1 MAGTGVREVARRA
14 VHAEITSAAESLF
27 REQGYDATTVDQ
39 IAERVGMSQRTFFR
53 HVGTKEDLVLA
64 EFDRLSARM
73 VEDARSRPETEDP
86 WSSLR
91 HAFEVVVGQRE
102 DQAAR
107 ERATLMMSIVETSGT
122 LRAAYFDRM
131 DLVQRQLVDV
141 LQERAPGAEDRV
153 LMRALV
159 GAAFAALHAVSENC
173 ELADGPDT
181 FAADLDRILA
191 RLAPTDV

>member
-14 VHAEITSAAESLF
+14 VHAEITSAAEFLF

-64 EFDRLSARM
+64 EFDRQSERM
-73 VEDARSRPETEDP
+73 VADLQSRPAGEDP
-86 WSSLR
+86 WTSLR

-102 DQAAR
+102 DPTVR
-107 ERATLMMSIVETSGT
+107 ERAKLMMSIVETSGT

-141 LQERAPGAEDRV
+141 LLGRAHNTESRV
-153 LMRALV
+153 IMRALV

-173 ELADGPDT
+173 DLDDGPDT
-181 FAADLDRILA
+181 FAADLDQVLA
-191 RLAPTDV
+191 RLAPAVV